1 MNSRVGY
8 GKKRGARKAANTT
21 FFSFSFSF
29 CVPAPCS
36 TKLHSTCF
44 TDLDEIFLL
53 AKKVSP
59 LYPLD
64 PHSSNHE
71 KVYWSKKEEKD
82 IEIPVSETLHG
93 CSILSRPFGLHSA
106 RLSSLYRGI
115 RMAKVRL
122 SPSPMSNG
130 STSLGMSARLYFLA
144 RILPGG
150 MYSLENWPSEKAIL

>member
-1 MNSRVGY
+1 MNY
-8 GKKRGARKAANTT
+8 GVRKAANTT
-21 FFSFSFSF
+21 FFFFSFSF

-53 AKKVSP
+53 AKKVFPFILSIP
-59 LYPLD
+59 IRPIMK
-64 PHSSNHE
+64 
-71 KVYWSKKEEKD
+71 KVYWSKEEEKD

-150 MYSLENWPSEKAIL
+150 LYSLENWPSEKAIL